1 VPPASARAAS
11 WRASHLASSGPPPR
25 QGSHD
30 GPLHRSGEE
39 PGVILLR
46 GPDGDGPLPVRAV
59 RRAGDLRARTSSFA
73 PGLQVTASFADVT
86 CGAPKSLRMQGVLN
100 HAVKGRMPNNEDQ
113 LPPRPLALAVVRKA
127 IEESRGRAAHTAE
140 GSCLLC
146 GSPTVET
153 YSSLP
158 WGTQVRLLVC
168 ADGHCGAVA
177 AVPTRPLG
185 VPPTLGPGTKSR

>member
-1 VPPASARAAS
+1 VLPGSGHSRVFAC
-11 WRASHLASSGPPPR
+11 HLVR
-25 QGSHD
+25 QGSH
-30 GPLHRSGEE
+30 
-39 PGVILLR
+39 GVKAPTTPPFTAPR
-46 GPDGDGPLPVRAV
+46 RARCHCAPWPRRRCPLPVRAV
-59 RRAGDLRARTSSFA
+59 RRAGRFARPDFVVR

>member
-59 RRAGDLRARTSSFA
+59 RRAGRLRARTSSSPWA
-73 PGLQVTASFADVT
+73 AG
-86 CGAPKSLRMQGVLN
+86 CGEFRRRYLWRPKSFRMQGVLN
-100 HAVKGRMPNNEDQ
+100 HAVKGRMPNNEDH
-113 LPPRPLALAVVRKA
+113 LPPKPLALAVVRKA
-127 IEESRGRAAHTAE
+127 IEESRGRAAQTAE

-185 VPPTLGPGTKSR
+185 VPPALGPGTKSS